1 MQIGDLIKPKLHLEA
16 MREPR
21 REQHNLLEVHTRWED
36 PQKEFQILNSHTGEL
51 HSVAMIVGQTRVRR
65 RQTRGKTGI
74 AMMIPKIKL
83 LIGGQVALI
92 TKGKLDQLFE
102 SV

>member
-16 MREPR
+16 LKESR
-21 REQHNLLEVHTRWED
+21 REGHDLLEVHTRWED
-36 PQKEFQILNSHTGEL
+36 PQKEFQILNAHTGEL
-51 HSVAMIVGQTRVRR
+51 HSVAMIVGQTRVRK
-65 RQTRGKTGI
+65 RQGRNRTGI

-92 TKGKLDQLFE
+92 TKGKLEHLFE
-102 SV
+102 PV